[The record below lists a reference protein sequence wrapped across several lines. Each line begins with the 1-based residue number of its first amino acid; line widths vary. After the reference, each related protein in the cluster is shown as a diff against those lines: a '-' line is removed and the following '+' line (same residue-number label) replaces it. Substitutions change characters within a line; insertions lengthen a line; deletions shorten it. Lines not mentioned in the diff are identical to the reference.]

1 MTAEEQQLVDS
12 LRPDAAV
19 DCAPRRTD
27 LPEQAIRAVECHP
40 DDPLIESVGV
50 YEFATGN
57 DAAWTY
63 MNKMAEYGVD
73 VNAGN
78 CERDVPGDAAWTPGD
93 GVGEYTDPGVFNW
106 ENSVL
111 SPNRNGCFK
120 NEFGFANTRVTCG
133 VVYIGVL
140 GARKDLSDLYAWTR
154 MQPPNAEMDTPTPP
168 GICVNGA

>member
-1 MTAEEQQLVDS
+1 VVCGCGRVGFDDVDS
-12 LRPDAAV
+12 GTTSQNPV
-19 DCAPRRTD
+19 TH
-27 LPEQAIRAVECHP
+27 LPA
-40 DDPLIESVGV
+40 
-50 YEFATGN
+50 
-57 DAAWTY
+57 
-63 MNKMAEYGVD
+63 
-73 VNAGN
+73 
-78 CERDVPGDAAWTPGD
+78 AAWTPGD
-93 GVGEYTDPGVFNW
+93 GEGNIDDPGVFNW